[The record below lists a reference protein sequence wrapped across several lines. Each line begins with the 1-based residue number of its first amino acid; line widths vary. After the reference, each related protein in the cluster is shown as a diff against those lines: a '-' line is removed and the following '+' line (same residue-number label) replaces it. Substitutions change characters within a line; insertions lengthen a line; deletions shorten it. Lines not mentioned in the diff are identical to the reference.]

1 MEMIVA
7 YTNTVFDDDLVLLSD
22 EERAARVPA
31 FIFNVERMLGVE
43 SGSLLYMMKM
53 FGHEGED
60 GTK

>member
-1 MEMIVA
+1 
-7 YTNTVFDDDLVLLSD
+7 
-22 EERAARVPA
+22 VPA